1 MSLKSRSQRRP
12 TKNAPRKDES
22 KSSPM
27 PRRIVRRA
35 EAPDRGEPIGE
46 APESR
51 VASRAE
57 APDAGEAR
65 FERESDY

>member
-1 MSLKSRSQRRP
+1 VSLKSRSKQRS
-12 TKNAPRKDES
+12 TKNASRKDQG
-22 KSSPM
+22 KAFPT
-27 PRRIVRRA
+27 PRHHVRRA
-35 EAPDRGEPIGE
+35 EAPDRGEPIHE

-65 FERESDY
+65 FEHESDY